1 MFTGIVEEMGRVEAI
16 ERGPESARVRIRAT
30 KTLADITQGASMSV
44 DGCCLTAVAFTD
56 EWFEADVMLETLKRT
71 TLGERSNG
79 DAVNLER
86 PVAGVGRLGGHVVQG
101 HVDGV
106 GRIVR
111 RQPGDR
117 WEIVE
122 IEVERELARYLVEKG
137 SVAIDGI
144 SLTIVEVSAPSED
157 RAWFTVSLIP
167 ETLSV
172 TTMGIKEVGDKVNLE
187 VDVLAKYVE
196 RLLAFAGESR

>member
-16 ERGPESARVRIRAT
+16 DLGQESARIRIRAQ
-30 KTLADITQGASMSV
+30 KALADVTQGASISV

-71 TLGERSNG
+71 TLGDRGMG
-79 DAVNLER
+79 DPVNLER
-86 PVAGVGRLGGHVVQG
+86 PVGGVGRLGGHVVQG

-106 GRIVR
+106 GRIVSR
-111 RQPGDR
+111 LPGDR

-122 IEVERELARYLVEKG
+122 IEVDRSLARYLVEKG
-137 SVAIDGI
+137 SVAIDGV
-144 SLTIVEVSAPSED
+144 SLTIVEVSPANDP

-167 ETLSV
+167 ETLAV
-172 TTMGIKEVGDKVNLE
+172 TTLGAKSVGSPVNLE

-196 RLLAFAGESR
+196 RLLAFAGEQS